1 MTKRVPHPISMIFP
15 MMDDAEI
22 EELASDIVLHGLR
35 EPIWVHRDGSILD
48 GRNRYEACYR
58 AEVPCKALTFEGED
72 RDLLSFSLSM
82 NLHRRHM
89 TISQR
94 AAVAANI
101 ANLEHGT
108 NRFADKIEGSI
119 DPSTKTAA
127 ISSAYAAEAMGVG
140 EKSVDKARKV
150 KSEDP
155 ELFGKIQE
163 GKVSVNKAYNSL
175 SKKPEK
181 DTAKPSKKSEPRPA
195 APPPVSN
202 NIGQFQSW
210 LASGARLLDAFG
222 SGENVASTIK
232 ANALS
237 IDRVHL
243 DAVCSLIDGLVAGMN
258 AGLAA

>member
-181 DTAKPSKKSEPRPA
+181 DTAKPRRSQSQGQPRPLQSPTISGNSSHGWPLA
-195 APPPVSN
+195 PVSWTPSARVRTWPRRSRRMPYRS
-202 NIGQFQSW
+202 IGFTWTQFA
-210 LASGARLLDAFG
+210 AS
-222 SGENVASTIK
+222 ST
-232 ANALS
+232 AWWP
-237 IDRVHL
+237 
-243 DAVCSLIDGLVAGMN
+243 G
-258 AGLAA
+258 